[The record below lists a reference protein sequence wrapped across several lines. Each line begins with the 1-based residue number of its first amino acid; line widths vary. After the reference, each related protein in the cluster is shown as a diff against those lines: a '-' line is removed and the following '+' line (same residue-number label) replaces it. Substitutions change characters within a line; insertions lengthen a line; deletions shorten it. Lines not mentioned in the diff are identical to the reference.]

1 MVRGAGSLGWE
12 RVGGDRWTR
21 DAMPPEQ
28 AELRLETGT
37 ADGWSELPAELLEKV
52 LEKLQAD
59 GGSKP
64 QEGR

>member
-1 MVRGAGSLGWE
+1 
-12 RVGGDRWTR
+12 
-21 DAMPPEQ
+21 MPPEQ